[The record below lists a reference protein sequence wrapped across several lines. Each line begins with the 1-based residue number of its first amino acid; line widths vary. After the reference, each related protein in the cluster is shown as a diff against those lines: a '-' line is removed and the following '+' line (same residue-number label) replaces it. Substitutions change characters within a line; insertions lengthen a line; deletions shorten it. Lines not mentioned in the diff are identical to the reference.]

1 MHPHPTYI
9 KYVRKIYLIKD
20 LCFFPT
26 QKNVLFLPNLEWRTL
41 TKLTHSKIITTNK
54 RNKCNHRN
62 CILSADD
69 FLNRDNV
76 SQYRIKFD
84 LPIEIGMSKP

>member
-1 MHPHPTYI
+1 MHPHTTYI

-20 LCFFPT
+20 LCIFPT
-26 QKNVLFLPNLEWRTL
+26 QKNVLFSPNLKWGTL
-41 TKLTHSKIITTNK
+41 TKLTRAKIITTNE

-69 FLNRDNV
+69 FHNRDNV

>member
-1 MHPHPTYI
+1 MHLHPIYI

-20 LCFFPT
+20 LCFFQT
-26 QKNVLFLPNLEWRTL
+26 QRNVLFSPNLEWGTL
-41 TKLTHSKIITTNK
+41 TKLTQANIITKNK

-62 CILSADD
+62 CILSVDH

-76 SQYRIKFD
+76 SQYKIKFD
-84 LPIEIGMSKP
+84 LPIEISMSKP